1 MESTNVEIRRAFSGS
16 HEDDDFLTKMC
27 GKNDNQEAMCMEAT
41 AKAIV
46 ALIDAG
52 EEL

>member
-1 MESTNVEIRRAFSGS
+1 
-16 HEDDDFLTKMC
+16 MC

-41 AKAIV
+41 AIAIIKM
-46 ALIDAG
+46 LEAG